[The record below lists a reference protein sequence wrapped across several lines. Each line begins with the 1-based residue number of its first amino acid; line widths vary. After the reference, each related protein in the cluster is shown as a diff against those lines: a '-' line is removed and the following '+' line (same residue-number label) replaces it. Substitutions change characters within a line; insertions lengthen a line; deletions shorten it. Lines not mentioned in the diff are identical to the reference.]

1 MDWILQIE
9 ESLRP
14 QRDILKNH
22 KLYSSISDL
31 DSIRVFMENHVYA
44 VWDFMSLLKS
54 LQNNLTTV
62 SIPWV
67 PAKHGT
73 LAWFI
78 NEIVVAEESDLNEK
92 GERKSHFEM
101 YLDSMSEL
109 GANTSGIEAFI
120 TNVQSGSSIDTI
132 LQNTSLDPR
141 IKDFVNFTFETI
153 ASGKSH
159 QIAAAFT
166 FGREDLIP
174 DIFIEVLKQSEN
186 LRFSTSSFRYYLD
199 RHIELDGDEHGPL
212 AIQMIKELCQNS
224 EEKYKEVLNISQQ
237 ALMHRIKLWDA
248 IAETIL
254 NSSVP
259 SKTSRFVDL

>member
-9 ESLRP
+9 ESLEP

-22 KLYSSISDL
+22 RLYSSITDL
-31 DSIRVFMENHVYA
+31 DSIHVFMENHVYA

-67 PAKHGT
+67 PAKDGT

-78 NEIVVAEESDLNEK
+78 NEIVVAEESDVNEN

-120 TNVQSGSSIDTI
+120 KNVQSGSPIDLI
-132 LQNTSLDPR
+132 LRNTSLDER
-141 IKDFVNFTFETI
+141 IKDFVNFTFQTI

-212 AIQMIKELCQNS
+212 AIEMIKELCHNS
-224 EEKYKEVLNISQQ
+224 EEKYKEVLHISKQ

-248 IAETIL
+248 IAEAIL
-254 NSSVP
+254 DSSIQRKLVG
-259 SKTSRFVDL
+259 